1 MKKTIFLTVFI
12 SIMLIGN
19 LRAFEIPKIDIHGFV
34 SQGFLKTDQNN
45 YLGDTEDGTFQFN
58 EMGINFSTK
67 LPKRLR
73 IGLQFFSRDLGQ
85 EGNNDIVLDWA
96 YADYR
101 WKEWLGFRIGKIK
114 VVYGLY
120 NETRDMDMLR
130 ASVMLPQSVYTELW
144 RDALSSISG
153 GSLYGD
159 LPLGVM
165 GHLSYDFQI
174 GALSFDEDGG
184 FAKAFEISLSDYA
197 LNVTDMDSDHCYMA
211 GITWHTPLEG
221 LKTKVS
227 YYKIENL
234 RVDGNLT
241 IPAESGAIGSH
252 MNYEVY
258 DQDGYVVSLEYIWE
272 DMALAA
278 EYTEVDFKGRWD
290 WNLGQGWQLR
300 PELPS
305 LGWYLSAAYAFTD
318 WFTLGASYSEFY
330 PNANDKDG
338 KTMENDFE
346 AWLKTVTLS
355 TRFDVNDYWIL
366 KLEGSYNDGFGA
378 YSPAE
383 NPEGLDQRWFLLT
396 AKVTFNF

>member
-144 RDALSSISG
+144 RDRLSSIS
-153 GSLYGD
+153 
-159 LPLGVM
+159 
-165 GHLSYDFQI
+165 
-174 GALSFDEDGG
+174 
-184 FAKAFEISLSDYA
+184 
-197 LNVTDMDSDHCYMA
+197 
-211 GITWHTPLEG
+211 
-221 LKTKVS
+221 
-227 YYKIENL
+227 
-234 RVDGNLT
+234 
-241 IPAESGAIGSH
+241 
-252 MNYEVY
+252 
-258 DQDGYVVSLEYIWE
+258 
-272 DMALAA
+272 
-278 EYTEVDFKGRWD
+278 
-290 WNLGQGWQLR
+290 
-300 PELPS
+300 
-305 LGWYLSAAYAFTD
+305 
-318 WFTLGASYSEFY
+318 
-330 PNANDKDG
+330 
-338 KTMENDFE
+338 
-346 AWLKTVTLS
+346 
-355 TRFDVNDYWIL
+355 
-366 KLEGSYNDGFGA
+366 
-378 YSPAE
+378 
-383 NPEGLDQRWFLLT
+383 
-396 AKVTFNF
+396 